1 MLLPIPLVAMII
13 SLESSI
19 TLNSIRFPDL
29 VSPFKEYC
37 HNNFPAE
44 STKLIVLRL
53 LKVENAYNLDSSH
66 PNVKPRLPQLV
77 ALVPV
82 VFLIQ
87 EDGSAVVVNG
97 LNLKKC

>member
-1 MLLPIPLVAMII
+1 MLLPIPLVEIII

-19 TLNSIRFPDL
+19 ALNSIRLPDWL
-29 VSPFKEYC
+29 SPFEEYY
-37 HNNFPAE
+37 HNEFPAE

-66 PNVKPRLPQLV
+66 PNVKPRWPQLV
-77 ALVPV
+77 GLLPV

-87 EDGSAVVVNG
+87 EDGSAEVVNG